1 MNKLFTRITASLCA
15 LVLATGAGVALASG
29 VNAKQVRATDAE
41 FTLASASS
49 VTVQTVTA
57 SFDKASG
64 GTAPTWYAAGLRL
77 YASNTVTI
85 SATDSITG
93 ISFNWEKQ
101 GSKAFA
107 TLTADVGDYDHP
119 SDTGTGTWSGSASS
133 IVFTLG
139 SSGQLQ
145 LNTFTV
151 THSSGSAATYTVTDN
166 IDHGTINVSSI
177 TEGSTLNAT
186 ITPDSGYKLPESV
199 TATMGGNAVT
209 PTYSNGVVTITNV
222 TGNVVISGS
231 CIEKGPEVTL
241 ANIGTS
247 LGSTANE
254 TMETVDIDDGD
265 DTYTLNYLQC
275 KKQGDSMFM
284 AKDSG
289 SFISNHTEMPD
300 EIVDVELFINS
311 GASGSATY
319 DVAFGTS
326 EFEEATA
333 GIGAVN
339 ITGGNSHKFTNP
351 TSGATYF
358 CITLGASANGQVLK
372 IVVTYTTTTATFI
385 EDSYH
390 NTTNLAVNE
399 GVANYKLYYKNSS
412 TSTAITYATWTVAD
426 NSVLGLYTTSDGDCG
441 VLPIK
446 PGSTTVTAVKEG
458 FRAATVT
465 ITVNAA
471 SSLKTLT
478 IKDSESGVAPFTVGY
493 DKDGSVTYTFS
504 AFEDSTQIQYIRWV
518 ISDTSIATITQSY
531 SSGTCTLTTV
541 DVGTVTLTATAAGY
555 YAATA
560 QVKVWEGWVED
571 LTMSGSMTK
580 TDYTNSDSA
589 WDPSGLIVHAT
600 FHYDYEKDVTDE
612 VSWSFSPAVPADGVT
627 SVVATA
633 TYNDGSDDYAVSS
646 DPIAVTYTIHHAGTA
661 DDPFTVA
668 EALAKAAE
676 IGTVGNVGQGPWV
689 TKGIIT
695 RITEAPKASYWNA
708 TYYISD
714 DGTQTNELQVY
725 RGFYLEGNKFDETT
739 APLLKAGKI
748 VTVTGNLT
756 GSYGCEYCSGNHILS
771 LEDQATGD
779 IDVTF
784 DPAETS
790 FEIGD
795 TGTFTATST
804 TAGVTFTWASSEPSV
819 LTVDASTGEFEAVGL
834 GLSRVTV
841 TATDGVKEGSA
852 YADITVN
859 GKDLISVDDANDI
872 AEALE
877 NGKTTP
883 YYVYVEGYV
892 SEFATSMNGDN
903 PRAFDI
909 CNVTEDESIMVYTGP
924 GPYATFIDG
933 LQLGTA
939 IRVKGQIQNYNG
951 TFEIVNPSKEYSEYV
966 DMTFA
971 YEFLSATDEICEDY
985 DGVTDN
991 GAAIEAI
998 WGTYKTKFEG
1008 LSTVQQNAL
1017 RNPTMYGRGNTIK
1030 SAMARYDY
1038 LAAKYEVENYIGRT
1052 LPVLS
1057 VISSSPVTNNVDNS
1071 SSIVIVAVIA
1081 LTSISSI
1088 AVLLI
1093 IKRRKTY

>member
-15 LVLATGAGVALASG
+15 LVLATGAGVALASN
-29 VNAKQVRATDAE
+29 VDAKQVKAADAE
-41 FTLASASS
+41 FTLTSASS

-57 SFDKASG
+57 SFDQAG
-64 GTAPTWYAAGLRL
+64 GGNAPAWYSAGLRL

-85 SATDSITG
+85 TATDSITAV
-93 ISFNWEKQ
+93 SFNWEKQ
-101 GSKAFA
+101 GSKSFA
-107 TLTADVGDYDHP
+107 TATADVGSYDHP
-119 SDTGTGTWSGSASS
+119 TDTGTGIWSGSASS

-139 SSGQLQ
+139 ASGQLQ

-151 THSSGSAATYTVTDN
+151 THSSGSATTYTVTDN

-199 TATMGGNAVT
+199 TAIMGGNAVT

-241 ANIGTS
+241 ANIGTT

-265 DTYTLNYLQC
+265 DTYTLNYYQC

-284 AKDSG
+284 AKDVNP
-289 SFISNHTEMPD
+289 FISNHTEMPD
-300 EIVDVELFINS
+300 EIVDVEVFINS

-326 EFEEATA
+326 EFTEATA

-372 IVVTYTTTTATFI
+372 IVVTYTTTTATYI

-541 DVGTVTLTATAAGY
+541 DIGTVTLTATAAGY

-560 QVKVWEGWVED
+560 QVKVWEGWVEE

-580 TDYTNSDSA
+580 TEYTNTDTA
-589 WDPSGLIVHAT
+589 WDPSGLTVKAT
-600 FHYDYEKDVTDE
+600 FHYDYEQDVTSQ
-612 VSWSFSPAVPADGVT
+612 VSWSFNPAVPAQGVT

-633 TYNDGSDDYAVSS
+633 TYNDGSDDYTVSS
-646 DPIAVTYTIHHAGTA
+646 DPQAVTYSIKHAGTA
-661 DDPFTVA
+661 EDPFTVV

-676 IGTVGNVGQGPWV
+676 IGTVGNAGQGPWV

-695 RITEAPKASYWNA
+695 RVTDAPKASFWNA

-714 DGTQTNELQVY
+714 DGTSTNELQVY
-725 RGFYLEGNKFDETT
+725 RGYYIDNEKFDAET
-739 APLLKAGKI
+739 ALLMKPGNT

-756 GSYGCEYCSGNHILS
+756 GSYGCEYCSGNYLLA
-771 LEDQATGD
+771 LEEPDTGD
-779 IDVTF
+779 IEVTF
-784 DPAETS
+784 NPAETS
-790 FEIGD
+790 IEIGD
-795 TGTFTATST
+795 TGTYTATSE
-804 TAGVTFTWASSEPSV
+804 TAGVTFTWSSADTSV
-819 LTVDASTGEFEAVGL
+819 LTVDASTGEFEAIGL
-834 GLSRVTV
+834 GVSRVTV
-841 TATDGVKEGSA
+841 TATDGVKEGFA
-852 YADITVN
+852 FADITVN
-859 GKDLISVDDANDI
+859 GKNLISVDDATDI

-877 NGKTTP
+877 SGKTTP

-892 SEFATSMNGDN
+892 AEFATSMSGTS

-909 CNVTEDESIMVYTGP
+909 CNVTEDNSIMVYTGP
-924 GPYATFIDG
+924 SPYPTFIEG

-939 IRVKGQIQNYNG
+939 VRVKGQIQNFNG
-951 TFEIVNPSKEYSEYV
+951 TYEIVNPTKEYSEYV

-971 YEFLSATDEICEDY
+971 FEFLAATDEICKDY

-991 GAAIEAI
+991 GDAIAAI
-998 WGTYKTKFEG
+998 WGTYKTKFQG
-1008 LSTVQQNAL
+1008 LSDVQQSAL
-1017 RNPTMYGRGNTIK
+1017 RNPTLYGRGDTVKN
-1030 SAMARYDY
+1030 AMARYDY
-1038 LAAKYEVENYIGRT
+1038 LAAKYDVENYIGRT
-1052 LPVLS
+1052 LPVLAATPA
-1057 VISSSPVTNNVDNS
+1057 PVTSSVDNS
-1071 SSIVIVAVIA
+1071 SSIIIVSIIA
-1081 LTSISSI
+1081 LTSITSI